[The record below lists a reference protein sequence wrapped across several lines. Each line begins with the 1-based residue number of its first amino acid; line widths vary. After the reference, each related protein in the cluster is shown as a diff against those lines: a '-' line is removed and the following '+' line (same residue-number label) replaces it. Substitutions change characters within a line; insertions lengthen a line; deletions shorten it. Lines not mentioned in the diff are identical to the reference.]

1 VNARVAVTGAT
12 GFVGSH
18 LVAALCRA
26 GAQVSCLV
34 RAPARMADLR
44 DAGCTVVE
52 GDLHSPGALAR
63 LVEHAEVVY
72 HVAGCLAARDEDAYL
87 RVNRDGTAS
96 VVEAARQAP
105 LRRFVYVS
113 SLSVSGPAAR
123 GTPLADTDDA
133 APVTPY
139 GRSKQAG
146 EEVVRS
152 SGLPFTI
159 LRPPAV
165 YGPADRQFL
174 RLFRLART
182 GVLPLLGDGQQ
193 ELSLVFVHDLAEGA
207 IAAAQSPV
215 CAQGTYHVTHP
226 EVVTQRT
233 LVQAVAAAMGVRVR
247 ALPLSH
253 GLVRQILRASGAWA
267 RLTRRPSLLS
277 PDKAAEFLAP
287 AWTCSA
293 VGLRRDAQWTA
304 GIPLSEGI
312 GETALWYRSA
322 GWL

>member
-1 VNARVAVTGAT
+1 VKTRVAVTGAT

-34 RAPARMADLR
+34 RTAAREADLR
-44 DAGCTVVE
+44 DAGSTVVK
-52 GDLHSPGALAR
+52 GDLEQPAALAE
-63 LVEHAEVVY
+63 LVDRAEIVY
-72 HVAGCLAARDEDAYL
+72 HVAGLVQAADEGAFL
-87 RVNRDGTAS
+87 RVNRDGTAR
-96 VVEAARQAP
+96 VVEAARKAP
-105 LRRFVYVS
+105 LRRLVYVS
-113 SLSVSGPAAR
+113 SLSVSGPAPR
-123 GTPLADTDDA
+123 GSPLADTEKA

-146 EEVVRS
+146 EEVVRA

-182 GVLPLLGDGQQ
+182 GLLPLLGDGHQ
-193 ELSLVFVHDLAEGA
+193 ELSLVHVHDLAEGA
-207 IAAAQSPV
+207 IAAAESPV

-233 LVQAVAAAMGVRVR
+233 LVEAVGTAVGRKVR
-247 ALPLSH
+247 AVPLSH
-253 GLVRQILRASGAWA
+253 RVVRQVLRASGTWA
-267 RLTRRPSLLS
+267 RVTRRPSLLS
-277 PDKAAEFLAP
+277 PDKA
-287 AWTCSA
+287 
-293 VGLRRDAQWTA
+293 D
-304 GIPLSEGI
+304 
-312 GETALWYRSA
+312 
-322 GWL
+322 

>member
-1 VNARVAVTGAT
+1 MNARVAVTGAT
-12 GFVGSH
+12 GFLGSH

-34 RAPARMADLR
+34 RAPARVADLR

-52 GDLHSPGALAR
+52 GDLDSRSALAQ
-63 LVEHAEVVY
+63 LVERAEVVY
-72 HVAGCLAARDEDAYL
+72 HVAGSVAAADEAGFL
-87 RVNRDGTAS
+87 RVNRDGTAN
-96 VVEAARQAP
+96 VVEAARKAP

-113 SLSVSGPAAR
+113 SLSVSGPAPR
-123 GTPLADTDDA
+123 GTPLADTEDA

-146 EEVVRS
+146 EEVVRG

-174 RLFRLART
+174 RLFRLARL
-182 GVLPLLGDGQQ
+182 GVLPLLGDGEQ
-193 ELSLVFVHDLAEGA
+193 ELSLVHVHDLAEGA
-207 IAAAQSPV
+207 IAAAESPV
-215 CAQGTYHVTHP
+215 CAQRTYHLTHP
-226 EVVTQRT
+226 EVVTQRA
-233 LVQAVAAAMGVRVR
+233 LVEAVGRAVGRRVRVFT
-247 ALPLSH
+247 LSPPA
-253 GLVRQILRASGAWA
+253 VRQLLRVSGAWA
-267 RLTRRPSLLS
+267 RVRRRASLLC
-277 PDKAAEFLAP
+277 PDKAAELLAP

-293 VGLRRDAQWTA
+293 TGLRRDAQWTA
-304 GIPLSEGI
+304 DIALDEGL

>member
-1 VNARVAVTGAT
+1 VAVTGAT

-34 RAPARMADLR
+34 RAPERMADLR
-44 DAGCTVVE
+44 DAGCTVVA
-52 GDLHSPGALAR
+52 GDLDSKDALAQ
-63 LVEHAEVVY
+63 LVDRAEVVY
-72 HVAGCLAARDEDAYL
+72 HVAGRVAAADEADFL

-96 VVEAARQAP
+96 VVDAARQAP

-123 GTPLADTDDA
+123 GTPLVDTEEA

-146 EEVVRS
+146 EAVVRG

-165 YGPADRQFL
+165 YGPSDRQFL

-182 GVLPLLGDGQQ
+182 GILPLLGDGHQ
-193 ELSLVFVHDLAEGA
+193 ELSLVHVHDLAEGV
-207 IAAAQSPV
+207 IAAAESPV
-215 CAQGTYHVTHP
+215 CAQRTYHVTHP
-226 EVVTQRT
+226 EIVTQRS
-233 LVQAVAAAMGVRVR
+233 LAEAVGTAVGRRVR
-247 ALPLSH
+247 ALPLSQ
-253 GLVRQILRASGAWA
+253 GVVRKFLRASGAWA

-277 PDKAAEFLAP
+277 PDKADEFLAP

-293 VGLRRDAQWTA
+293 VGLRRDAQWMA
-304 GIPLSEGI
+304 DIPLAEGI

>member
-1 VNARVAVTGAT
+1 MSARVAVTGAT

-34 RAPARMADLR
+34 RAQARLADLR

-52 GDLHSPGALAR
+52 GDLDSARALSD
-63 LVEHAEVVY
+63 LVQRAEVVY
-72 HVAGCLAARDEDAYL
+72 HVAGQVAAADEAGFL
-87 RVNRDGTAS
+87 RVNRDGTAR

-123 GTPLADTDDA
+123 GAPLADTDQA

-182 GVLPLLGDGQQ
+182 GLLPLLGDGEQ
-193 ELSLVFVHDLAEGA
+193 ELSLVHVHDLAEGA
-207 IAAAQSPV
+207 IAAAESPV

-233 LVQAVAAAMGVRVR
+233 LVETIGAAVGTRVR
-247 ALPLSH
+247 AVPLSQ
-253 GLVRQILRASGAWA
+253 GLVRQVLRASGLWA
-267 RLTRRPSLLS
+267 RFTRRPSLLS
-277 PDKAAEFLAP
+277 PDKADEFLAP

-293 VGLRRDAQWTA
+293 AGLRRDAFWTA
-304 GIPLSEGI
+304 DIPMRAGIA
-312 GETALWYRSA
+312 ETALWYRSA